1 MGGNV
6 ARFTL
11 SAPCCSR
18 GMSAWASHEAARVAS
33 IMRSLLRSQPVSDQP
48 PPQRSSKAGFAIV
61 RAGTGVPPS
70 SPSPSPSLPRTT
82 TDVGTPPPLRSGP
95 GTAPLAPPVA
105 YDGLLIPVAAAPAR
119 PTSPPV
125 PVPVAPAPSAMTPEM
140 SAALAALKRTPTSP
154 SRSDPTSL
162 PRTTTSSSRPGLPA
176 WATGAGGEA
185 DARAALETPPA
196 KKPTDRGRVLRRA
209 AAAVGI
215 VVVVGGG
222 WALSGVV
229 TGGGGA
235 GGEVSAGGALAD
247 AVTCKQTLLRGRDL
261 ICVAPPSSLTEL
273 TPAERDARL
282 SRAKALGIFAGMN
295 RIIFEDN
302 GRTWRTLV
310 LTTPGTAPGAPSTT
324 EPTTVPTTEPTTVP
338 TTVSTTTTVPTT
350 VPTPSK
356 AAPSTGALDAT
367 PP

>member
-6 ARFTL
+6 ARFPL

-82 TDVGTPPPLRSGP
+82 TDVGPPPPLRSGP

-119 PTSPPV
+119 PSPTPSMPV

-140 SAALAALKRTPTSP
+140 SAALSALKRTPTSP

-176 WATGAGGEA
+176 WATGDGGDA

-209 AAAVGI
+209 AVAVGI
-215 VVVVGGG
+215 VAVVGGG

-229 TGGGGA
+229 AGDGGA
-235 GGEVSAGGALAD
+235 GGEVSAGGALDD
-247 AVTCKQTLLRGRDL
+247 AVKCKQTLLRGRDL

-324 EPTTVPTTEPTTVP
+324 
-338 TTVSTTTTVPTT
+338 VPTT

-356 AAPSTGALDAT
+356 AAPSTGALDTT